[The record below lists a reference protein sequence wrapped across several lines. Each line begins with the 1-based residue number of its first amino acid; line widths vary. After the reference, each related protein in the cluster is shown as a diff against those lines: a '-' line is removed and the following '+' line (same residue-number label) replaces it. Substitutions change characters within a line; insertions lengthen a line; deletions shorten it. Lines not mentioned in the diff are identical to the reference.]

1 MTASVSLLL
10 MLCLLP
16 AGCDCGACG
25 EDAAAEAIFVSGRI
39 EGDEANIAPTMGGR
53 IVEVAVREGA
63 AVRQG
68 DVLVRLSG
76 KQTLASR
83 EEAAARLLVAQR
95 RSEQAGQQVGVLDAR
110 LKQLHLQEGQAGLEA
125 QGRVAQAEGQLAAA
139 RAELVR
145 AQADLEQNT
154 ADAARYAGL
163 AQKGAVSQQQAEQFA
178 TKASTSQAMV
188 EAAGKQVAAAEGAL
202 AVARAS
208 LDNPKI
214 RAAEIVSLRQQIAE
228 ARTNARSAQA
238 EVAASEAFLSRLDA
252 DVEDMEVTA
261 PFDGI
266 IITRAAEPG
275 QVVSAGTTLLTMVD
289 PEQLYLRGFVPE
301 GEIGKVKVG
310 QRAEVFLDSSPETAI
325 PAEVMRIDP
334 EAMFTPENTYFKEDR
349 VRQVIGVKI
358 LLKGGHG
365 NAKLG
370 MPADGNVFIDAPA
383 AQGEW

>member
-1 MTASVSLLL
+1 
-10 MLCLLP
+10 
-16 AGCDCGACG
+16 
-25 EDAAAEAIFVSGRI
+25 
-39 EGDEANIAPTMGGR
+39 
-53 IVEVAVREGA
+53 
-63 AVRQG
+63 
-68 DVLVRLSG
+68 
-76 KQTLASR
+76 
-83 EEAAARLLVAQR
+83 
-95 RSEQAGQQVGVLDAR
+95 
-110 LKQLHLQEGQAGLEA
+110 
-125 QGRVAQAEGQLAAA
+125 
-139 RAELVR
+139 
-145 AQADLEQNT
+145 
-154 ADAARYAGL
+154 
-163 AQKGAVSQQQAEQFA
+163 
-178 TKASTSQAMV
+178 MV